1 MEGAMRALVAVAS
14 RHGATTAIAER
25 IGDVIRS
32 ELYDRGVKA
41 DIDVRSV
48 EAVTTLDG
56 YGAVVLGSAVYM
68 GRWLKAAR
76 TFANAHAAQLAEIP
90 VWLFSSGSV
99 GDPHK
104 PDTDPSDV
112 GPIMDLLHAKEH
124 RRFAGRLDR
133 RSARLS
139 TVATIAPT
147 LCCGWR
153 YGVALG
159 VLAGVMTSGIGR
171 RGLRCGVGP

>member
-1 MEGAMRALVAVAS
+1 MEGAMRTLVAVAS

-25 IGDVIRS
+25 IGEVIRR
-32 ELYDRGVKA
+32 ELYDRGINA

-76 TFANAHAAQLAEIP
+76 TFANVHAAQLAEIP
-90 VWLFSSGSV
+90 VWLFSSGPV
-99 GDPHK
+99 GDPSK

-112 GPIMDLLHAKEH
+112 GPIMDSIHPKEH
-124 RRFAGRLDR
+124 RRFTGKLDR
-133 RSARLS
+133 RQLGFAERAVVRAAKAPDGDFRDWLAIE
-139 TVATIAPT
+139 VWAAEIA
-147 LCCGWR
+147 
-153 YGVALG
+153 A
-159 VLAGVMTSGIGR
+159 VLALAS
-171 RGLRCGVGP
+171 